1 MAADVV
7 CRSIGDAVGLLL
19 DDQALAATCTHRGCT
34 APDLS
39 GWRWQVAAGRR
50 LREDRPVESILEAIG
65 NTPLVRLSRCAPP
78 NGAELWLK
86 LEYRNPTGSMKD
98 RMALAM
104 IEGAERDGLI
114 SPGDTVVEYTGGS
127 TGPAL
132 ALVCRAKGYRA
143 LIVIADCFTEE
154 RFQLMRALGAKLDVV
169 PSVEGRPKVTAQD
182 IHNMVARAEELANE
196 PGRYA
201 TDQFNNPY
209 IIPGHRDGLGR
220 EIWEQTEGRVTAFC
234 HGMGTASS
242 LMGVSDALRPHGVFI
257 QAHEPAGSAAI
268 RGGTPGSFLI
278 QGWTGFVMPHWYPEK
293 VDHVEPIR
301 DDEALEMTRRLAS
314 EGGIFAGIST
324 GANVVGAHRL
334 AERLGPDAVIVTLA
348 VDTGFKYMSV
358 SPYAD
363 A

>member
-1 MAADVV
+1 M
-7 CRSIGDAVGLLL
+7 
-19 DDQALAATCTHRGCT
+19 
-34 APDLS
+34 
-39 GWRWQVAAGRR
+39 
-50 LREDRPVESILEAIG
+50 ESILDAIG
-65 NTPLVRLSRCAPP
+65 NTPLVRLRRCAPA
-78 NGAELWLK
+78 NGAEVWLK

-154 RFQLMRALGAKLDVV
+154 RFRLMRALGAELDVV
-169 PSVEGRPKVTAQD
+169 PSVEGRPKVTARD
-182 IHNMVARAEELANE
+182 IENMVERAAELARR
-196 PGRYA
+196 PGHYA

-209 IIPGHRDGLGR
+209 IIPGHRDRLGR
-220 EIWEQTEGRVTAFC
+220 EIWEQTGGRVTAFC
-234 HGMGTASS
+234 QGLGTASS
-242 LMGVSDALRPHGVFI
+242 LMGVSDALRPHGVFV

-268 RGGTPGSFLI
+268 GGGDRGPFLI
-278 QGWTGFVMPHWYPEK
+278 QGWTGLVMPHWYPEK
-293 VDHVEPIR
+293 VDRLEAIG
-301 DDEALEMTRRLAS
+301 DDEALAMTLRLS
-314 EGGIFAGIST
+314 RDEGIFAGIST

-348 VDTGFKYMSV
+348 VDTGFKYVSV
-358 SPYAD
+358 APYAD
-363 A
+363 L

>member
-1 MAADVV
+1 V
-7 CRSIGDAVGLLL
+7 
-19 DDQALAATCTHRGCT
+19 
-34 APDLS
+34 
-39 GWRWQVAAGRR
+39 R
-50 LREDRPVESILEAIG
+50 LR
-65 NTPLVRLSRCAPP
+65 RCAPP

-154 RFQLMRALGAKLDVV
+154 RFQLMRALGAEIDVV
-169 PSVEGRPKVTAQD
+169 PSVEGPPKVTATD
-182 IHNMVARAEELANE
+182 IENMVARAAELAAA
-196 PGRYA
+196 PGHYA

-209 IIPGHRDGLGR
+209 IIPGHRNRLGR
-220 EIWEQTEGRVTAFC
+220 EIWEQSAGRVTAFC

-242 LMGVSDALRPHGVFI
+242 VIGVSDALKPRGVFI
-257 QAHEPAGSAAI
+257 QAHEPASSAAI
-268 RGGTPGSFLI
+268 SGGERGPFLV
-278 QGWTGFVMPHWYPEK
+278 QGWTGMVMPHWQPEK
-293 VDHVEPIR
+293 VDHVEPIE
-301 DDEALEMTRRLAS
+301 DGEALEMTLRLS
-314 EGGIFAGIST
+314 REEGIFAGIST

-334 AERLGPDAVIVTLA
+334 AERLDPSAVIVTLA

-358 SPYAD
+358 APFAD
-363 A
+363 L